1 MSGRVVPAA
10 AWSIPPES
18 RYRRVSR
25 TEASTGSYRVRTGET
40 ASEIARRY
48 GVPLTALLN
57 YNGLTLASVIR
68 AGDVIKI
75 PQK

>member
-1 MSGRVVPAA
+1 M
-10 AWSIPPES
+10 
-18 RYRRVSR
+18 RRQVGIRELKNR
-25 TEASTGSYRVRTGET
+25 TSAVLRRVRTGET